1 MVIEMVIDIKEASK
15 LLEFIKGMTPEVEEG
30 IVEKMVGKFKGI
42 VPEGKSSVEY
52 LKELREK
59 EYDLDPYDSIAFAVA
74 ESAGSEIFVTRDG
87 KLRRN
92 IRGLIRAVEPEEV

>member
-1 MVIEMVIDIKEASK
+1 MVIDIKEASK
-15 LLEFIKGMTPEVEEG
+15 LLEFVKGMTPEVEEG

-59 EYDLDPYDSIAFAVA
+59 EYD
-74 ESAGSEIFVTRDG
+74 
-87 KLRRN
+87 
-92 IRGLIRAVEPEEV
+92 

>member
-1 MVIEMVIDIKEASK
+1 MVIDIKEASK
-15 LLEFIKGMTPEVEEG
+15 LMEFIKGMTPEVEEG